1 MEIIPLYGLLGY
13 LPPVQRL
20 GWLGL
25 QQAWEIFPLAVIH
38 GVAMGGLSSYC
49 RSFFGQ
55 LIPKG
60 HEVAFYAL
68 FAITDKGSS
77 AIGPAVVGRVVDA
90 TGSIRPAFWFLTVL
104 VAVPAVVVRWVDEER
119 GRRDAASV
127 ASKGGN
133 GADERSIELPESPSV
148 ARQGGESEAL
158 MSGVRE

>member
-1 MEIIPLYGLLGY
+1 
-13 LPPVQRL
+13 
-20 GWLGL
+20 
-25 QQAWEIFPLAVIH
+25 
-38 GVAMGGLSSYC
+38 MGGLSSYC

-104 VAVPAVVVRWVDEER
+104 VAVPAVVMRWVDEER
-119 GRRDAASV
+119 GRREAAGV
-127 ASKGGN
+127 ASKGIN

-148 ARQGGESEAL
+148 ARQGEESEAL
-158 MSGVRE
+158 MGGDRE